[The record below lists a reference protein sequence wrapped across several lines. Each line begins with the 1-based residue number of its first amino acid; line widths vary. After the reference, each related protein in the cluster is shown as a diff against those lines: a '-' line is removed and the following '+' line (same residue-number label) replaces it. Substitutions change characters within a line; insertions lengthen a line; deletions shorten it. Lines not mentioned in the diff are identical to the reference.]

1 MTHEAI
7 QAATMQQ
14 LRVAGA
20 EKAKSLGMPT
30 SVLRTQWKREQ
41 IEEFLLTGEVPVIG
55 SGGVGVNV
63 DKAEIASMLVELL
76 GQLNGGVDPETVRA
90 IVIEEVKKNAKTIEV
105 KLRDGTVKNI
115 GLQHYC
121 FEEVLLF
128 ASQRIDVMLVGAA
141 GSGKTTTCHNVATAL
156 GLEFFAQS
164 VGGQTTTSNL
174 IGYMDAMGKYAETML
189 YQAYKFGGVYLLDE
203 IDAGNA
209 NVLTALNALMANG
222 SYRFPNGE
230 MVWRHADFIVIAAGN
245 TLGRGANRQYVGR
258 NQLDAATLDR
268 FVVLEHDYDE
278 ELERAIVGNDE
289 WCLNVQRYRHAAEK
303 LGERVIISPRASI
316 KGAIMLKAGMKWKR
330 VEETV
335 IWKGIDQNI
344 KLKIVAKASDC

>member
-20 EKAKSLGMPT
+20 EKAKSMGMPT

-41 IEEFLLTGEVPVIG
+41 IEEFLRTGTVPA
-55 SGGVGVNV
+55 VGASVNT
-63 DKAEIASMLVELL
+63 DKTEIAAMLIELL
-76 GQLNGGVDPETVRA
+76 GQLNGGADPDSIRA
-90 IVIEEVKKNAKTIEV
+90 IVVEEVKKNTKTIDI
-105 KLRDGTVKNI
+105 KLRDGVIKSV
-115 GLQHYC
+115 GLQHNC
-121 FEEVLLF
+121 FEELLLF

-141 GSGKTTTCHNVATAL
+141 GSGKTTTCHNVADAL
-156 GLEFFAQS
+156 GLEFYAQS

-174 IGYMDAMGKYAETML
+174 IGYMDAMGTYAVSML
-189 YQAYKFGGVYLLDE
+189 YTAYKNGGVYLLDE

-222 SYRFPNGE
+222 AYRFPNGE
-230 MVWRHADFIVIAAGN
+230 NVTRHDDFIVIAAGN

-258 NQLDAATLDR
+258 TQLDAATLDR
-268 FVVLEHDYDE
+268 FVVMEHDYDE
-278 ELERAIVGNDE
+278 DLERAIVGNDE
-289 WCLNVQRYRHAAEK
+289 WCSNVQKYRHAAEQ

-316 KGAIMLKAGMKWKR
+316 KGAIMLKAGMSWKR

-335 IWKGIDQNI
+335 IWKGIDHDI
-344 KLKIVAKASDC
+344 KMKIINKAAC